1 MIVNAENLATLR
13 KTFGE
18 KFTAGFTANL
28 NPKGLP
34 NVLDI
39 NDVAM
44 ISPIL
49 NAMSVEHAWLTAF
62 PGMEKWIGTRPM
74 ANLSPAKM
82 TVVNEPYAN
91 GVAVPKRHI
100 EKDTYGLYSPMME
113 AMGVDAQEFWR
124 ELFFAALLANG
135 NWADGAAFFGTTR
148 RYGANTIVN
157 KTTSAL
163 SSTTFKT
170 ALKTMRSYIGHN
182 NKPLKV
188 RPNVLVVGPALEDV
202 AFDLVINSLKSA
214 GSGNGGAV
222 QNWARG
228 VVQVAV
234 AEELVGAYE
243 NHWYLFGTKGGMKAG
258 YVQREKDPTFESQ
271 TSPESDSVFLN
282 GEFRYG
288 VDGAGA
294 AFLALPH
301 CCYAGIVAAS

>member
-1 MIVNAENLATLR
+1 MIINAENLGTLR
-13 KTFGE
+13 TTFGE
-18 KFTAGFTANL
+18 NFTAGFTANP

-34 NVLDI
+34 NFLDI

-49 NAMSVEHAWLTAF
+49 NALSVEHAWLTAF
-62 PGMEKWIGTRPM
+62 PGMEKWIGTRPL
-74 ANLSPAKM
+74 ANLNPAKL

-91 GVAVPKRHI
+91 GVSVPKRHI
-100 EKDTYGLYSPMME
+100 EKDTYGLYSPMMT

-148 RYGANTIVN
+148 KYGANTIVN

-163 SSTTFKT
+163 SSTTFKA
-170 ALKTMRSYIGHN
+170 ALKTQRSYIGHN
-182 NKPLKV
+182 NRPLKV
-188 RPNVLVVGPALEDV
+188 RPSVLVVGPTNEGTG
-202 AFDLVINSLKSA
+202 FDLVKNTLVSA

-222 QNWARG
+222 QNWAQG
-228 VVQVAV
+228 VVQLAV

-258 YVQREKDPTFESQ
+258 YVQREKDPTFEAQDNPS
-271 TSPESDSVFLN
+271 SDAVFLN

-301 CCYAGIVAAS
+301 LCYAGIVAAS